1 LETVRELVKR
11 YPTGPI
17 FRRVWPE
24 GSRHRRKATGDAPP
38 FTRVSI
44 IDRFLKLQKKLGMPN
59 LTAVSYRHQFATTML
74 LNGCDVDTLAEL
86 MGNSTTILR
95 MHYSH
100 LLSDTRALREK
111 LERFK
116 PAEGAGTP
124 QEVAAA
130 S

>member
-1 LETVRELVKR
+1 
-11 YPTGPI
+11 
-17 FRRVWPE
+17 
-24 GSRHRRKATGDAPP
+24 
-38 FTRVSI
+38 VSI
-44 IDRFLKLQKKLGMPN
+44 VDRFLKLQEKLGMPN

-111 LERFK
+111 LERFRTVEGARTA
-116 PAEGAGTP
+116 PAE
-124 QEVAAA
+124 A
-130 S
+130 SVS